1 MLLSRETNRRCNA
14 IEWLVN
20 NFSMAT
26 DEAIEIVAKHH
37 FNADSVQRSFNIS
50 EEAMSSL
57 MV

>member
-1 MLLSRETNRRCNA
+1 MLLSIETNRRCNV

-20 NFSMAT
+20 NLSMII
-26 DEAIEIVAKHH
+26 DEAIEVLTKHH
-37 FNADSVQRSFNIS
+37 FNADSVQRSFNIQ